1 MPRNISFALTT
12 SQVRAKT
19 KTVTRRI
26 GWLFLKAGD
35 VLWAVEKCRGL
46 KKGEKV
52 KRICQIRVVSVR
64 NEALRDIT
72 KEDCIK
78 EGFPEMEPSDFSA
91 MFALHNK
98 CGLGAEITRIEFEY
112 V

>member
-1 MPRNISFALTT
+1 MSFSLTT
-12 SQVRAKT
+12 PQIRAKT

-26 GWLFLKAGD
+26 GWYFLKAGD
-35 VLWAVEKCRGL
+35 VLNAVEKCRGL

-64 NEALRDIT
+64 NEALYDIT

-78 EGFPEMEPSDFSA
+78 EGFPDMEPSDFSA
-91 MFALHNK
+91 MFARHNNF
-98 CGLGAEITRIEFEY
+98 GLGAEVTRIEFEY
-112 V
+112 L